1 MTLPISRN
9 TTYAPG
15 SQVRSADLNAIQDQI
30 VALTQPHRRHIPPCS
45 GANSIGSG
53 IFGNAGAWQS
63 AAGTDLLTVPLMVN
77 EGERITRVDV
87 RLNPNGAT
95 AMTCTLRRHNE
106 DGSTTNVT
114 SQNSDTSG
122 NLQTVSI
129 TGLSELAG
137 TAINHW
143 TIDIDAGQALDLVNS
158 ILLTVDRPAAL

>member
-1 MTLPISRN
+1 
-9 TTYAPG
+9 
-15 SQVRSADLNAIQDQI
+15 
-30 VALTQPHRRHIPPCS
+30 
-45 GANSIGSG
+45 
-53 IFGNAGAWQS
+53 
-63 AAGTDLLTVPLMVN
+63 MVN